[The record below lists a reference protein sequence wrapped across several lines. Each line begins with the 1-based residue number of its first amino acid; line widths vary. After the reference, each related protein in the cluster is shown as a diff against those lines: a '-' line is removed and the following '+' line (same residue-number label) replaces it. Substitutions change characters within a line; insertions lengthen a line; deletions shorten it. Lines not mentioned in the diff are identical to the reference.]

1 MWICVGC
8 GVFVTECV
16 VLGGVDVQDN
26 SYTDLHEQY
35 IAFT

>member
-1 MWICVGC
+1 VCGYICVGC
-8 GVFVTECV
+8 GVFECV

-26 SYTDLHEQY
+26 SYIDLHEQY